1 MTITTLQQRLLDAQ
15 GDLAREKL
23 QLAEA
28 IASGEVTPEEAQ
40 AVLSAAKGVM
50 LEAQSIVQ
58 QTFDFVEEILN
69 KLG

>member
-28 IASGEVTPEEAQ
+28 IASGEVTAEEAQ

-50 LEAQSIVQ
+50 VEAQGIVQ
-58 QTFDFVEEILN
+58 QTFDFVEEILR

>member
-28 IASGEVTPEEAQ
+28 IASGEVTAEDAQ
-40 AVLSAAKGVM
+40 ALLGAAKGVM
-50 LEAQSIVQ
+50 REAQGIVQ